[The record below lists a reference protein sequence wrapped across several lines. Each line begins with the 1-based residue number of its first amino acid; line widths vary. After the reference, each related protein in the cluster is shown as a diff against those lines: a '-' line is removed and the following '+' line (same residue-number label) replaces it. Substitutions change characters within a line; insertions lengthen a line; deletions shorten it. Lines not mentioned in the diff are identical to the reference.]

1 MLKSTSYS
9 DDADNLRHDSNG
21 DHIWVGYGGGALGE
35 FDQEGTKL
43 ADIKLDA
50 HPEPFQ
56 LVRRQLLFPVVLPHL
71 EMLPKVWKHFW
82 SNFDLADGVKQSTG
96 RSFMQHTEAGWRSG
110 GGLCW
115 RTTRQ
120 GKANWRLIHG
130 DGRRHAAED
139 RASIAW
145 IDFRMP
151 RKTHGYCRRAA
162 ASSHRA
168 GPEARAGMK
177 APASTSVLR

>member
-1 MLKSTSYS
+1 MPGHFFCLVR
-9 DDADNLRHDSNG
+9 DVSNAG
-21 DHIWVGYGGGALGE
+21 PAGRCARGPGFLSGNIDHFFFKDRVFGV
-35 FDQEGTKL
+35 F
-43 ADIKLDA
+43 
-50 HPEPFQ
+50 
-56 LVRRQLLFPVVLPHL
+56 VRRQLFFPVVLPHL
-71 EMLPKVWKHFW
+71 EMLPKVWRYFL
-82 SNFDLADGVKQSTG
+82 SNFDLSDGVKQSTG

-120 GKANWRLIHG
+120 GIANWRLIHG

-162 ASSHRA
+162 ASLLS
-168 GPEARAGMK
+168 
-177 APASTSVLR
+177 